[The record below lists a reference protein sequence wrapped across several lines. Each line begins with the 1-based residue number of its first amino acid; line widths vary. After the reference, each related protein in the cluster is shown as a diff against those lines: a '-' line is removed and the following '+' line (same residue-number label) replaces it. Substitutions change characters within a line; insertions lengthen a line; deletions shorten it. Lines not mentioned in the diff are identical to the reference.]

1 MAWRWPSVLA
11 FMVSA
16 AMAAASAAACSLPRV
31 CVARVVDCGTREAHD
46 GNESDRKDHRDG
58 SAIVSRESRQA
69 RHKEFSIAGDQRPS
83 GSRRMDK
90 TLSTRD
96 GRFSKDEKPPRDE
109 ANRAVGFLGALFGT
123 GRCIDG

>member
-1 MAWRWPSVLA
+1 MAWRWPSLLA

-46 GNESDRKDHRDG
+46 GNESDRTDHRDG

-69 RHKEFSIAGDQRPS
+69 RHKEFSIAGISAPQDAAEWIKLYQPAT
-83 GSRRMDK
+83 G
-90 TLSTRD
+90 
-96 GRFSKDEKPPRDE
+96 
-109 ANRAVGFLGALFGT
+109 GFHH
-123 GRCIDG
+123 